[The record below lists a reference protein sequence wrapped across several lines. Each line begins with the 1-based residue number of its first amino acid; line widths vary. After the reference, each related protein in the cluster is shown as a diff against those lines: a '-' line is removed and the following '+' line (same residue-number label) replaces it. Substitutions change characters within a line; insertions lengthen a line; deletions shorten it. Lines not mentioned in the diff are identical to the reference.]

1 MDRLLAG
8 QFLEPYI
15 ENIPCQF
22 SSEIMS
28 LPIDAKIPAE
38 VH

>member
-1 MDRLLAG
+1 MDKPLAG

-15 ENIPCQF
+15 ENVHCKF
-22 SSEIMS
+22 SSDIMS
-28 LPIDAKIPAE
+28 LAIVTKIPAE